1 MNKVSSK
8 RKGDLFEEK
17 IYNLVKKQIDNSSLK
32 ISPA

>member
-17 IYNLVKKQIDNSSLK
+17 IYNLVKKQIA
-32 ISPA
+32 IVR